1 MHVCFNNHWKSLPT
15 GKLFLV
21 APPARTRAVFGR
33 YVMKCYQQ
41 QAVVIFDAT
50 FPGEKKKK
58 GLKTQRWSQKCIQ
71 TTAKHSSHKPDLE
84 SLLSGNG
91 FCVCFCLHVTGICL
105 VILIMCVN

>member
-21 APPARTRAVFGR
+21 APPVRARAVFGR

-58 GLKTQRWSQKCIQ
+58 GLRLRDGPRNASKPQRNTVPTNPTWSHFYQG
-71 TTAKHSSHKPDLE
+71 TAFVFVFVST
-84 SLLSGNG
+84 SLASA
-91 FCVCFCLHVTGICL
+91 
-105 VILIMCVN
+105 